1 MGFFDDIASVVSGG
15 AASVERNVNV
25 TRLKRQLEELAE
37 SRRDLLAQLGE
48 GVLATVKDDPL
59 LRERFAELLDV
70 IDRVDA
76 QRTALQSELAA
87 VEARAAQ
94 ERAAAMVYDCP
105 KCGRRVL
112 GTQMFC
118 TGCGTPTSVIK
129 EAMEE
134 ADAAIQG
141 KELPTCYNCGARLV
155 EGDLFCSQCGTR
167 Q

>member
-1 MGFFDDIASVVSGG
+1 MGIFDDIASVMTGG
-15 AASVERNVNV
+15 AASVERNMNV
-25 TRLKRQLEELAE
+25 TRLKRQLDELAA
-37 SRRDLLAQLGE
+37 SRQDLLAQLGE

-59 LRERFAELLDV
+59 LRERFAELLEVLDK
-70 IDRVDA
+70 VDA
-76 QRTALQSELAA
+76 QRTAIQSELAA
-87 VEARAAQ
+87 VESRAAQ
-94 ERAAAMVYDCP
+94 ERAAAMVYECP

-141 KELPTCYNCGARLV
+141 KELPTCGNCGARV
-155 EGDLFCSQCGTR
+155 QEGDLFCPQCGSA